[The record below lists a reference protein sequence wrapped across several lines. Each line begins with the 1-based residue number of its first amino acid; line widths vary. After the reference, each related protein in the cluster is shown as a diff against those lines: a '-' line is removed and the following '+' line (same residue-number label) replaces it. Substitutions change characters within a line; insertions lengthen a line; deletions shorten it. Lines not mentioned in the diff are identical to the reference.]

1 MPPDTKKSEP
11 TAKTQGRHILGPRER
26 QGDGAAQALHQEQ
39 EALAQMGDKAQLG
52 INEGGRTNDSS
63 TQENPK
69 GAVHGLPQP
78 ALKGTWR

>member
-1 MPPDTKKSEP
+1 MPHKKSSPAAPTRGP
-11 TAKTQGRHILGPRER
+11 TAPVAQGRAK
-26 QGDGAAQALHQEQ
+26 DGAAQALEQEQ
-39 EALAQMGDKAQLG
+39 EALAQMGDKSQLS

-63 TQENPK
+63 TPDNPK